1 MIAGIRYARIFWIG
15 AAGALVLAALIGIS
29 ALLSSDFSETD
40 GQILLTLLALVVAS
54 GTATAGLAVSERGHA
69 AIGPGAVV
77 LSLVA
82 FVAIVLSTWNG
93 FESETLAKLA
103 ATAAFALIG
112 AVLCTTQLVLH
123 RGIHTWVV
131 VVTWAAVVL
140 AFVLST
146 GALWGEDGDVWKAA
160 ASVWII
166 GLVGWLLLP
175 VLQRF
180 TAAAAPATR
189 GRVLAT
195 LGDVELVATTIGGVD
210 PRLLPGERV
219 LLRKRG

>member
-1 MIAGIRYARIFWIG
+1 VIAGVRYGRIFWIG

-40 GQILLTLLALVVAS
+40 GQILLTLLALVVAT
-54 GTATAGLAVSERGHA
+54 GAATAGLAVSERGHT
-69 AIGPGAVV
+69 AIGPSAVA

-82 FVAIVLSTWNG
+82 FVVIVLSTWNG
-93 FESETLAKLA
+93 FDSETLAKLA

-131 VVTWAAVVL
+131 VVTWAALVL

-146 GALWGEDGDVWKAA
+146 GALWGEDGDTWKAA
-160 ASVWII
+160 ASMWIV

-180 TAAAAPATR
+180 TAAGAPAAG

-195 LGDVELVATTIGGVD
+195 LGDVELVATTAGGVD
-210 PRLLPGERV
+210 PQLLPGERV
-219 LLRKRG
+219 LLRRR